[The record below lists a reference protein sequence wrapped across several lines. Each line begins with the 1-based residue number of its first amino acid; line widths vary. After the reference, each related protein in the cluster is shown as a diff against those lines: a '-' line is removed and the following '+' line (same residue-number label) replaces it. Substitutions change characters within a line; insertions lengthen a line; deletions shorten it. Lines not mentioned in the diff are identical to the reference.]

1 MRPSSDEHFVDT
13 NVVIECH
20 RSGCWEALARNYRL
34 ATVDKVIEECATGMH
49 ETMDIEKVRELVQTY
64 DVSDCDLIQL
74 RLDLR
79 GRVFLDPGEE
89 HLLAHAARQ
98 SGLWRICS
106 PDGALVRA
114 TWLLGHLDRNVS
126 LEFLLKSIGHAPK
139 RPLRNQY
146 TEKWLSQKRT
156 DLELETN

>member
-20 RSGCWEALARNYRL
+20 RTGCWEALARNYRL
-34 ATVDKVIEECATGMH
+34 ATVDKVIEEFATGMH
-49 ETMDIEKVRELVQTY
+49 ETMDIEEVRKLVQTHH
-64 DVSDCDLIQL
+64 VSDGELIHL

-89 HLLAHAARQ
+89 HLLAHVAFQ
-98 SGLWRICS
+98 SGPWRICS
-106 PDGALVRA
+106 PDGALIRA

-126 LEFLLKSIGHAPK
+126 LEFLLNSVGHTPAY
-139 RPLRNQY
+139 PLRRQY
-146 TEKWLSQKRT
+146 TEKWLSGKRT
-156 DLELETN
+156 EIQMEAI